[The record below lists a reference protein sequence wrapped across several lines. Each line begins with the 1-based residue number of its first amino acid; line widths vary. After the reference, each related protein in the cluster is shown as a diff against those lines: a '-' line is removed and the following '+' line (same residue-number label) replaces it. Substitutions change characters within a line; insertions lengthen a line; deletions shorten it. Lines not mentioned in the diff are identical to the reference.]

1 MLVKVSMVVKFI
13 VLIDLII
20 EFIMYLVEI
29 YQLNQLSQSSVDVV
43 VRFSERRRRKVFA
56 KRQFIRTALWM
67 FIIALGLVI
76 CYFAVD
82 E

>member
-1 MLVKVSMVVKFI
+1 MVVKFI
-13 VLIDLII
+13 ILIDLII

-56 KRQFIRTALWM
+56 KRQFIRTALWLLP
-67 FIIALGLVI
+67 IALGLVI
-76 CYFAVD
+76 CYFIVD

>member
-1 MLVKVSMVVKFI
+1 MVVKFI
-13 VLIDLII
+13 ILIDLII

-67 FIIALGLVI
+67 FIIALALVI

>member
-67 FIIALGLVI
+67 LIIALGLVI